1 MKLLENT
8 VVILPRNSLRK
19 ADRHLDV
26 SLQGSLQNLV
36 HFTVI
41 VVVVTDAKH
50 ALNVIPNSRPEPGRI
65 NVFLAAKSVVR
76 QLIHE
81 PEFVVQ

>member
-1 MKLLENT
+1 MKLFENT
-8 VVILPRNSLRK
+8 VVILPRNSFRK

-36 HFTVI
+36 HFSVI
-41 VVVVTDAKH
+41 IVVVTDAKH
-50 ALNVIPNSRPEPGRI
+50 ALNVIPNGRPEPGRI